1 MIGPVIRSV
10 LVVDDDPEFRELAG
24 RLLAASGLTV
34 VGEADSVFA
43 ALEAAA
49 RLEPSAALVDV
60 ELPDG
65 DGLTLARQLAALPWH
80 PRIVLTSIDGEI
92 TTADEA
98 RQAGAR
104 AFVHKAELPNAS
116 LAQLLGG

>member
-10 LVVDDDPEFRELAG
+10 LVVDDDAEFRELAG

-34 VGEADSVFA
+34 AGEADTCSA

-80 PRIVLTSIDGEI
+80 PRVVLTSIDGEI

-104 AFVHKAELPNAS
+104 AFVQKAELPNAP

>member
-1 MIGPVIRSV
+1 VTRSV

-34 VGEADSVFA
+34 VGEAGSVEA
-43 ALEAAA
+43 AVEAAA
-49 RLEPSAALVDV
+49 RLEPSAVLVDV

-65 DGLTLARQLAALPWH
+65 DGITLARQLAALPWH
-80 PRIVLTSIDGEI
+80 PRVVLTSIDGEI
-92 TTADEA
+92 TTTDEA

-104 AFVHKAELPNAS
+104 AFVNKADLPNMP
-116 LAQLLGG
+116 LARLLGDA